1 MALVKSAVRGSAWNP
16 AETKENMM
24 KVKDVMTPDCIYV
37 SPDTTI
43 SEAAEIMKDQDIG
56 FIPIAENDKLIGMV
70 TDRDI
75 VIRAVAKKA
84 SPETDVKSI
93 MSPHTYYCFDD
104 QDAEEACANMAD
116 IKVRRL
122 PVVNRDKRL
131 VGVVSLG
138 DIAQDVNKVEVG
150 QTMQSITDP
159 ADTAR
164 AA

>member
-1 MALVKSAVRGSAWNP
+1 
-16 AETKENMM
+16 MM
-24 KVKDVMTPDCIYV
+24 KVKDVMTRNCIYV

-43 SEAAEIMKDQDIG
+43 AEAAEIMKDQDIG
-56 FIPIAENDKLIGMV
+56 FIPIAEDDKMIGMV

-84 SPETDVKSI
+84 SPDTDVKSV
-93 MSPHTYYCFDD
+93 MSPHTYYCYED
-104 QDAEEACANMAD
+104 QEAEEACANMAD

-138 DIAQDVNKVEVG
+138 DISQDVNKVEVG
-150 QTMQSITDP
+150 QAMQSITDP